1 MTTADVVTIGIG
13 ADLRHRKSE
22 PSLVT
27 TLAALKRG
35 LPRSP
40 TALRSNGPAANG
52 CDRSRCLAPQR
63 VQQALPARRCR
74 HWNAPRP
81 RKAGKRAPLK
91 PIRPR
96 CGNGVALTRHHCMGE
111 TAQGPGYSKELHQP
125 PTHMNKTTNEQT
137 HKGKTRTTKR
147 GPPQVDH
154 GKVEATDRV
163 IPGRP
168 LQLKR

>member
-1 MTTADVVTIGIG
+1 MTTADVATIGIG

-27 TLAALKRG
+27 ALAALTRG

-125 PTHMNKTTNEQT
+125 PPSPTCN
-137 HKGKTRTTKR
+137 
-147 GPPQVDH
+147 
-154 GKVEATDRV
+154 
-163 IPGRP
+163 
-168 LQLKR
+168 